1 MGLLFLLANCQD
13 KPVALATDSARM
25 PEKIDFNFHVKPILS
40 DRCFACHGPDEKT
53 RKGNLRLDTEEG
65 AFALVDSAE
74 NRYAIVA
81 GDLKRSHLVDRIE
94 SQDPDWMM
102 PPPES
107 NLSLSFYE
115 VGILKKWIRQGAEWK
130 THWAFIPPEKPDL
143 PTLKKQ
149 DWPNNEID
157 YFILA
162 KLEDLGLQPNA
173 PASKEKLLRRL
184 YFDLTGLPPSLAE
197 IDAFLQDT
205 EPGAYERVVDR
216 LLAQEAYGERM
227 AMEWMDLARYADSH
241 GYQDDIERSMWPWRD
256 WVIEAFNQNLPYDQ
270 FVSWQLA
277 GDLLPDPTYDQKLAT
292 GFNRNHKITQEV
304 GVIDEEYR
312 VNYVLDRVNTFS
324 TAFLGLTVECAQC
337 HDHKYDPISQKEYY
351 QLFSF
356 FNNIPEKGR
365 VEYNVEVAEPALEL
379 PEEKVTEIK
388 DFVNNLLDNQRSKVY
403 QASAKKWDAGF
414 DAQTLALNASQPNTS
429 LPKDLVAYYPFDYTE
444 EQRLEDIA
452 GRGVAKGHNDLLP
465 VPGKFSGALEFI
477 GQNYAEI
484 EEVQTFN
491 FQKSFSVSFWFQSLD
506 GGIAGPAFSAM
517 SADHQATL
525 IVQADQRKH
534 LNFYLG
540 STKARSN
547 IRIRSKATL
556 PENEW
561 VQVTMTYDGSRKAEG
576 VKMYMNG
583 ELLEV
588 YVLNDQLSGKLPKVA
603 HIYFGINNPTNG
615 SKGLRAGQI
624 DEMQFYQRALSQ
636 EEVLQVMN
644 YNPLV
649 ALLAKEER
657 SEAENKRLFYHQLL
671 HNDQGFQNI
680 TDRFR
685 KYKIRQKRLEEIVLK
700 PTMIMQEMDTV
711 RPAYILERGLYNAPG
726 EQVYPGTPAEVLPFQ
741 EQYSDNRLGLAQW
754 LFAEDHPLTARVA
767 VNRYWQMIFA
777 QGLVATP
784 GDFGSQGALPSHP
797 ELLDWLALYF
807 RDSGW
812 DLKALIKKIVLST
825 TYQQA
830 VDHRPELLEVDPDN
844 TYLARGPQTR
854 LPAEMIRDHALA
866 TSGLLQTEVGGPS
879 VKPYQPEGL
888 WLEAASGNQSLRK
901 YLQDHGAELYRR
913 SLYSFWKRSVPPP
926 SLTIFDAPSRELC
939 AIQRQ
944 ATSTPMQALVLL
956 NDPQFVEA
964 SRLIGTRMWME
975 GGENLE
981 DQIIFGFRLVTSR
994 KPKPAEI
1001 QELKTLFQEEKARF
1015 EQAPEAAAQLI
1026 KIGEYPLIQR
1036 IPSTELAAY
1045 TVLANTILNLTES
1058 IQKG

>member
-1 MGLLFLLANCQD
+1 M
-13 KPVALATDSARM
+13 
-25 PEKIDFNFHVKPILS
+25 DFNFHVKPILS
-40 DRCFACHGPDEKT
+40 DRCFACHGPDEKS

-65 AFALVDSAE
+65 AFALIDSAE

-107 NLSLSFYE
+107 NLSLSSYE
-115 VGILKKWIRQGAEWK
+115 VDILKKWIRQGAEWK
-130 THWAFIPPEKPDL
+130 THWAFIPPEKPAL
-143 PTLKKQ
+143 PTLKNQ

-157 YFILA
+157 YYILA
-162 KLEDLGLQPNA
+162 KLEDLRLQPNA

-184 YFDLTGLPPSLAE
+184 YFDLTGLPPSLEE

-205 EPGAYERVVDR
+205 EPDAYERVVDR
-216 LLAQEAYGERM
+216 LLAQETYGERL

-241 GYQDDIERSMWPWRD
+241 GYQDDLERSMWPWRD

-277 GDLLPDPTYDQKLAT
+277 GDLLPDPTYEQKLAT

-312 VNYVLDRVNTFS
+312 VTYVLDRVNTFS

-414 DAQTLALNASQPNTS
+414 DAQKLSLNKSHPNNS
-429 LPKDLVAYYPFDYTE
+429 LPKGLVAYYPFDHTE
-444 EQRLEDIA
+444 KQRLEDIA
-452 GRGVAKGHNDLLP
+452 GGSVALGHNDLLP

-477 GQNYAEI
+477 GRNYAEV
-484 EEVQTFN
+484 ENVQAFN
-491 FQKSFSVSFWFQSLD
+491 FQKPFSVSFWFQSLD
-506 GGIAGPAFSAM
+506 GGISGPAFSAM
-517 SADHQATL
+517 SADHKATL
-525 IVQADQRKH
+525 IIQADGQKH
-534 LNFYLG
+534 LRFYLG
-540 STKARSN
+540 STKKRADISV
-547 IRIRSKATL
+547 RSKTTL

-561 VQVTMTYDGSRKAEG
+561 VQVTMTYDGNRKAEG
-576 VKMYMNG
+576 VKLYMNG
-583 ELLEV
+583 ELLDV
-588 YVLNDQLSGKLPKVA
+588 YILNDKLSGSLPKVK
-603 HIYFGINNPTNG
+603 HIYFGMNNPTNG
-615 SKGLRAGQI
+615 SRGLLAGQI
-624 DEMQFYQRALSQ
+624 DEMQFYQRVLSQ

-644 YNPLV
+644 HHPLV
-649 ALLAKEER
+649 ALMAKKER

-671 HNDQGFQNI
+671 HNDPGFQNV

-726 EQVYPGTPAEVLPFQ
+726 ERVYPGTPAEVLPFQ
-741 EQYSDNRLGLAQW
+741 EQYSANRLGLTEW

-767 VNRYWQMIFA
+767 VNRYWQMIFS

-812 DLKALIKKIVLST
+812 DLKALIKKIVSSA

-830 VDHRPELLEVDPDN
+830 VDNRPKLLEIDPDN
-844 TYLARGPQTR
+844 IYLARGPQAR
-854 LPAEMIRDHALA
+854 LPAEMVRDHALA
-866 TSGLLQTEVGGPS
+866 SSGLLQTKVGGPS

-888 WLEAASGNQSLRK
+888 WLETASGNQSLRK
-901 YLQDHGAELYRR
+901 YLQDHGSELYRR

-926 SLTIFDAPSRELC
+926 SLTIFDAPSREQC
-939 AIQRQ
+939 TIQRQ

-964 SRLIGTRMWME
+964 SRLIGSRMWME

-981 DQIIFGFRLVTSR
+981 DQIIFGFRLATSR

-1026 KIGEYPLIQR
+1026 KVGEYPLIQR
-1036 IPSTELAAY
+1036 ISVTELAAY